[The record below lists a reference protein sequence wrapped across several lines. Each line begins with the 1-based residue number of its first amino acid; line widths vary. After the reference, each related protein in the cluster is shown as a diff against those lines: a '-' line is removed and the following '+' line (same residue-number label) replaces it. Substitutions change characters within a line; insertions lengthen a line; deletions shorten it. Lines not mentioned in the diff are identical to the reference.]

1 MKTIKIDINDSV
13 YEHILFFLKSL
24 PSNLVKIQEVNS
36 KESKIDTKKRI
47 EEIFSKNDIVA
58 FKDIEDP
65 VKWQRELRDEWE

>member
-24 PSNLVKIQEVNS
+24 PSNLVKIQELNN

>member
-36 KESKIDTKKRI
+36 KESKIDTKKKI